1 MVNGRIIIESLN
13 KYINNLNVVLI
24 INEITSDFL

>member
-13 KYINNLNVVLI
+13 KYINNLNMVLI
-24 INEITSDFL
+24 INEVTSDFL